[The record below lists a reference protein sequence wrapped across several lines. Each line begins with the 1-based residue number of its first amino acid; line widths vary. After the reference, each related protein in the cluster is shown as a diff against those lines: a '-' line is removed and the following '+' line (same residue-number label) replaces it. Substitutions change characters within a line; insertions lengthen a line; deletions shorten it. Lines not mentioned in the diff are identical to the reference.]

1 MGEKPDPG
9 WTRMP
14 HEQTR
19 DAVGSRHRPEL
30 LGDVVNEETELRLA
44 LERWEDEGGS

>member
-1 MGEKPDPG
+1 MSEKPDPERA
-9 WTRMP
+9 RMP
-14 HEQTR
+14 REQGR

-30 LGDVVNEETELRLA
+30 LGDVVNEDTELRLA